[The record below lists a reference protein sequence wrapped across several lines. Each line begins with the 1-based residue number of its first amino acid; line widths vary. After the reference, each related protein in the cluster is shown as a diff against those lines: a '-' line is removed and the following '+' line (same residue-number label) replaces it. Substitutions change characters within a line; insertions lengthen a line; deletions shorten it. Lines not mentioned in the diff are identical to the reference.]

1 MDKMDELDE
10 MISANEPAPEQV
22 HQPYFETSQPQPT
35 ASRIKLPF
43 KGVRRS
49 VKLLIVAVILMITVI
64 LLNIFIPKPKVVS
77 VKDLA
82 ADKASMVLL
91 IDKQCQDGAKGYGLT
106 TGIKGIIV
114 SDEMVSR
121 GLAANSLITS
131 FKQIAS
137 AGTATISCIDSEKS
151 LDVYFDDLFL
161 KINNEWKIAGTKITV
176 PGSSFSCT
184 LLDSNKVPK
193 DFINTCSD
201 KEGSISHAR

>member
-49 VKLLIVAVILMITVI
+49 VKLLIAVVILMITVI

-77 VKDLA
+77 VKDLT
-82 ADKASMVLL
+82 ADKAAIALL
-91 IDKQCQDGAKGYGLT
+91 INKQCQDGAKNYGLT
-106 TGIKGIIV
+106 SGVKGFIV
-114 SDEMVSR
+114 SDEMKTRSIPD
-121 GLAANSLITS
+121 NNLIIK

-137 AGTATISCIDSEKS
+137 AGVATISCANGLAP
-151 LDVYFDDLFL
+151 LDVYYDDLFL
-161 KINNEWKIAGTKITV
+161 KINNTWKIAGTKITIT
-176 PGSSFSCT
+176 GSGFLCSQ
-184 LLDSNKVPK
+184 LASNNVPK

>member
-1 MDKMDELDE
+1 MDELDE

-22 HQPYFETSQPQPT
+22 HQPYFETSQPQST

-49 VKLLIVAVILMITVI
+49 VKLLIVVVILMITVI
-64 LLNIFIPKPKVVS
+64 LLNIFIPKPKAVS

-82 ADKASMVLL
+82 ADKAAIALL
-91 IDKQCQDGAKGYGLT
+91 INKQCQDGAKGYGLT
-106 TGIKGIIV
+106 SGVKGFIV
-114 SDEMVSR
+114 SDEMKARSIPD
-121 GLAANSLITS
+121 NNLIIK

-137 AGTATISCIDSEKS
+137 AGVATISCANGLTP
-151 LDVYFDDLFL
+151 LDAYYDDLFL
-161 KINNEWKIAGTKITV
+161 KINNTWKIAGTKITIT
-176 PGSSFSCT
+176 GSGFLCSQLS
-184 LLDSNKVPK
+184 SNKVPK